1 MLQKN
6 NSKKYVKDNSF
17 NQFKD
22 KKKIELNQ
30 LYKKLIVILS
40 NQNLLI
46 DFSKEDREVI
56 KSVKKD
62 FEQNILLEQKK
73 IETLLPLN
81 HCCN

>member
-6 NSKKYVKDNSF
+6 SSKKYIKDNSF

-62 FEQNILLEQKK
+62 FEQK
-73 IETLLPLN
+73 
-81 HCCN
+81 